1 MPPRRFTQVDLFAS
15 DAAKAVTPSRGEDPR
30 TPHIKQFSDG
40 YRVWNPMVRNYV
52 GDAHMQPFRDV
63 GAASVLQRALYM
75 EMAAS
80 GSAPARIVR
89 RAEAMRAEGSDLF
102 GASAAVRSTG
112 EQRGF
117 KFNGAMAASKANPFV
132 VVDNR
137 GRREIPAVFP
147 SRKEAGLARRYLEAA
162 EGARGL
168 RVRATT
174 AIESARKRNGSLA
187 SAATAARDAATIAGY
202 QGARDLRDAAAHI
215 DSGDLDRLHAALPVL
230 RAYARAS
237 IDAGTRRRLDAAA
250 DDVSAAIGSARKRN
264 GASRVPPPRSLIH
277 VEILAG
283 GYGGTADPAARITRF
298 TAVTPLEGYGKKAK
312 SHRFPINEL
321 VARAASG
328 RVVLDG
334 KKVVGVV
341 FTNVDRNDSG
351 ASVAARAVAALAR
364 EIHGDPNALRVQ
376 VNYAKRNDPRRSRM
390 PEPSFDTHAY
400 GRPIY
405 ADEARPAKPS
415 RRSAEDYEAISM
427 LKPNGAR
434 RHDDTT
440 VRLQVAHLYD
450 EGAPLLRA
458 MEENGLRIG
467 KPFGI
472 LELKDD
478 RLINELTQ
486 AAVDVVI
493 GEPGIAW
500 DEALFDDGTQIN
512 DPGLAQVTVHRAS
525 ARPGGL
531 MGTSHAYDVTVH
543 FPPKSR
549 YMPAKENP
557 GRNPTNDS
565 FVVRDGD
572 AELLVVN
579 KMDSAGGFF
588 AQVLDP
594 HHGSDPRFW
603 GDEKR
608 GKHITSTS
616 SVRSPEI
623 ANKEGEREA
632 RRELRARRAF
642 REIVSGG
649 AAATLHRRDP
659 SFSEHPIVDEPK
671 PNPGRRT
678 LPATV
683 ERCVAHV
690 GPRRVEELGPR
701 EGLSSAIAICTA
713 QGQRRG
719 QLHKGTRT
727 PTKKGR
733 RDERNASRRVGFAD
747 DERTVARMA
756 KAARKKN
763 GAKRA
768 ASGDVFVYRNLHT
781 GTWSVK
787 ALRGPSKGRVVG
799 HPDDV
804 TVANVE
810 FRVNAAGRDRVRA
823 ECVKGVH
830 AGVVGTI
837 DESGIPADYPAHL
850 VVEVG
855 YNPFLFDSFV
865 LLANRVPLHRAA
877 FVRMPP
883 QPRGGAR
890 PLVAALYPEDAHIL
904 DVPPVTVD
912 PDRAARMRDC
922 RERNAKR
929 GGRRRG

>member
-1 MPPRRFTQVDLFAS
+1 MTARRFEQVDLFAPVS
-15 DAAKAVTPSRGEDPR
+15 ATRGATSSRGEDPR
-30 TPHIKQFSDG
+30 IPHIKRFSDG

-52 GDAHMQPFRDV
+52 GDAHMRPFVD
-63 GAASVLQRALYM
+63 AASASDLQRALYM

-80 GSAPARIVR
+80 GSAPAKVMQK
-89 RAEAMRAEGSDLF
+89 AATMRAEGGDLF
-102 GASAAVRSTG
+102 GVAAAVRPTG

-117 KFNGAMAASKANPFV
+117 KFNGRVSAKDRVARALVLADLATIRSTPGYYNKLPTPVQAHSQLIQQHFNAGRERLREMGVEPGRYFKIAQSVPHGVSMTWEDFDRWSASSGEHPAPVGPGGLSCGEARKPNPFV
-132 VVDNR
+132 IVDKR
-137 GRREIPAVFP
+137 GHREIPAVFS
-147 SRKEAGLARRYLEAA
+147 SRKEAGLARGYLEAA

-174 AIESARKRNGSLA
+174 AVENAQGSKRNG
-187 SAATAARDAATIAGY
+187 I
-202 QGARDLRDAAAHI
+202 
-215 DSGDLDRLHAALPVL
+215 L
-230 RAYARAS
+230 RA
-237 IDAGTRRRLDAAA
+237 
-250 DDVSAAIGSARKRN
+250 
-264 GASRVPPPRSLIH
+264 PPPRSLIR
-277 VEILAG
+277 VELIAG
-283 GYGGTADPAARITRF
+283 GYGGTADPTVRVMRF
-298 TAVTPLEGYGKKAK
+298 TAVEPLEGYGKKAK
-312 SHRFPINEL
+312 SHRFPIDEL
-321 VARAASG
+321 IAREAGGQA
-328 RVVLDG
+328 VLDG

-341 FTNVDRNDSG
+341 FRNVDRNDSG
-351 ASVAARAVAALAR
+351 ASVAMRAVAALAQ
-364 EIHGDPNALRVQ
+364 ELYGDPTALRAQ
-376 VNYAKRNDPRRSRM
+376 VDYAKRNNARRSRAPEPSFYPVTLGGDVAYVVVQEQPDRTFMARVFSPRVLAHHEDQKGVGGFVAHADIHPTKPAAVDAGIREAHAFLRRGDSGVSDAIRLHQMGALNNIKYNDPRRSRL
-390 PEPSFDTHAY
+390 PAPSFDPYAY

-405 ADEARPAKPS
+405 ADEARPAKPT
-415 RRSAEDYEAISM
+415 RRSMEQYEAISM
-427 LKPNGAR
+427 LKPN
-434 RHDDTT
+434 
-440 VRLQVAHLYD
+440 
-450 EGAPLLRA
+450 
-458 MEENGLRIG
+458 
-467 KPFGI
+467 
-472 LELKDD
+472 
-478 RLINELTQ
+478 
-486 AAVDVVI
+486 
-493 GEPGIAW
+493 
-500 DEALFDDGTQIN
+500 
-512 DPGLAQVTVHRAS
+512 
-525 ARPGGL
+525 
-531 MGTSHAYDVTVH
+531 
-543 FPPKSR
+543 
-549 YMPAKENP
+549 P
-557 GRNPTNDS
+557 GR
-565 FVVRDGD
+565 G
-572 AELLVVN
+572 
-579 KMDSAGGFF
+579 
-588 AQVLDP
+588 
-594 HHGSDPRFW
+594 
-603 GDEKR
+603 
-608 GKHITSTS
+608 
-616 SVRSPEI
+616 
-623 ANKEGEREA
+623 
-632 RRELRARRAF
+632 
-642 REIVSGG
+642 
-649 AAATLHRRDP
+649 
-659 SFSEHPIVDEPK
+659 
-671 PNPGRRT
+671 RT

-690 GPRRVEELGPR
+690 GPRRVEELGER

-733 RDERNASRRVGFAD
+733 RDERNARRRVGFAE
-747 DERTVARMA
+747 DERAVARMA

-763 GAKRA
+763 GTKHA

-890 PLVAALYPEDAHIL
+890 PLVAALYPEDAHLL
-904 DVPPVTVD
+904 DVPPVAVD

>member
-132 VVDNR
+132 VVDNQ

-557 GRNPTNDS
+557 G
-565 FVVRDGD
+565 
-572 AELLVVN
+572 
-579 KMDSAGGFF
+579 
-588 AQVLDP
+588 
-594 HHGSDPRFW
+594 HG
-603 GDEKR
+603 
-608 GKHITSTS
+608 
-616 SVRSPEI
+616 
-623 ANKEGEREA
+623 
-632 RRELRARRAF
+632 
-642 REIVSGG
+642 
-649 AAATLHRRDP
+649 
-659 SFSEHPIVDEPK
+659 
-671 PNPGRRT
+671 RT
-678 LPATV
+678 LPPTV

-690 GPRRVEELGPR
+690 GPRRVEELGER